1 MEYKINT
8 LLPIQFEKAENP
20 PYLNDSRY
28 QAVNVYV
35 AHEKENYNGSYF
47 DLTILEE
54 MGKYMAG
61 VPIVGYITANN
72 VNEKD
77 FNGHE
82 ERLTI
87 DKNGVT
93 IEYLG
98 RAYGCIISNDDVE
111 IVDRLHEDGQLRK
124 YLKVTGVLWK
134 MFSDAIEIMDRDELK
149 THSMELQEDSIQ
161 GKFEKD
167 GYFHF
172 TQAKVRAL
180 CILGEGIQPAMSNSC
195 IEKFSQDS
203 VAEMLKEINDSIKEY
218 NIKHQS
224 SFEVDNKN
232 SKEGGKEKLDE
243 KLKLIDQYNLKVED
257 LEFSIEEISLEDLE
271 NKLKEFKVIE
281 NNESDTDNKEGGNE
295 EKVGISF
302 SATYRQKRGA
312 LENALDPVII
322 KDANGKLVSEIYY
335 WVADFS
341 DEYVFVERNYWDA
354 NGYECT
360 KGRFTYS
367 FNDTDVTVTITSEFE
382 KMITDVWLTEAEY
395 QELQQKREQSNSD
408 YEKLKTDY
416 TTLESEVNE
425 LRSFKQTIETE
436 QRNEAEKELYSQFP
450 QLEENEEFKK
460 LKENA
465 SNFTLE
471 QLEKEIAY
479 IALKVDGKFSK
490 KQEENTIIKVGVNF
504 SKKDNKS
511 DSCYGDLFDKYGK
524 SKKDDE

>member
-8 LLPIQFEKAENP
+8 TLPIQFEKIENP
-20 PYLNDSRY
+20 PYLNDSRF

-47 DLTILEE
+47 DISVLEE

-61 VPIVGYITANN
+61 VPIVGYISVNN

-82 ERLTI
+82 ERILVEKDGI
-87 DKNGVT
+87 K

-111 IVDRLHEDGQLRK
+111 IVDRLHEDGKMRK

-134 MFSDAIEIMDRDELK
+134 MFSDAIEIMDRDEK
-149 THSMELQEDSIQ
+149 KAHSMELQEDSIK

-172 TQAKVRAL
+172 TNAKVRAL
-180 CILGEGIQPAMSNSC
+180 CILGEGISPAMSNSC

-203 VAEMLKEINDSIKEY
+203 ISEMLKEINESIKEY
-218 NIKHQS
+218 NKKNQS
-224 SFEVDNKN
+224 SFDVDNKN

-243 KLKLIDQYNLKVED
+243 KLKLLEQYNLKVED
-257 LEFSIEEISLEDLE
+257 LDFSIEEISLEDLE

-281 NNESDTDNKEGGNE
+281 NEESDTDNNEGVGQE
-295 EKVGISF
+295 EIVTSF
-302 SATYRQKRGA
+302 SATYRQKRSA
-312 LENALDPVII
+312 LENALEPEII
-322 KDANGKLVSEIYY
+322 RDDNGKLLAETYY
-335 WVADFS
+335 YVVDFS
-341 DEYVFVERNYWDA
+341 DEYVFTERYYWDV
-354 NGYECT
+354 NGYEDS

-367 FNDTDVTVTITSEFE
+367 FDETNLTATITSEFE

-395 QELQQKREQSNSD
+395 QELQQKREQANSD
-408 YEKLKTDY
+408 YEKLKENY
-416 TTLESEVNE
+416 STLESEVND

-450 QLEENEEFKK
+450 HLEDNEEFKK

-490 KQEENTIIKVGVNF
+490 KQEGNTTIKVGVNF